1 MSNDIAQTYGP
12 SPALTIHPAMTV
24 KGFYEQLT
32 DRLGD
37 KVYLHVAVGS
47 GYVSISVIVRDSTVV
62 ETLTRTPD
70 VWSRTINVG
79 GNAHYAVDVWSSHD
93 VEAAVPHL
101 LSLIDDV
108 ATLVVS

>member
-1 MSNDIAQTYGP
+1 
-12 SPALTIHPAMTV
+12 MTV

-32 DRLGD
+32 GRLGD
-37 KVYLHVAVGS
+37 KVSLHVVVGY

-70 VWSRTINVG
+70 VWSRTVNVSG
-79 GNAHYAVDVWSSHD
+79 DAHYAVDVWSSHD

>member
-1 MSNDIAQTYGP
+1 
-12 SPALTIHPAMTV
+12 MTV
-24 KGFYEQLT
+24 KGLYEQLT

-37 KVYLHVAVGS
+37 KLSLHVMVGY
-47 GYVSISVIVRDSTVV
+47 GYVTISVIVRDCTVV
-62 ETLTRTPD
+62 ETNTRAPD
-70 VWSRTINVG
+70 VWSRTTNVA